1 MIGKII
7 EGGKAGTGKIG
18 KFRLKI
24 GKHCSS
30 VSGQRDLYGTT

>member
-7 EGGKAGTGKIG
+7 EEGKAGTGKSG

-24 GKHCSS
+24 GKH
-30 VSGQRDLYGTT
+30 

>member
-7 EGGKAGTGKIG
+7 EEGKAGTGKIG
-18 KFRLKI
+18 KHR
-24 GKHCSS
+24 SS